1 MSTETALETTI
12 EDVVELSPELT
23 EGETL
28 IDGQIRLYDVVG
40 GDTLE
45 SNAERFFDRTLLTDG
60 LAASFRRLRDTL
72 NGEDNVRIQEMYG
85 PYGTGKSH
93 QMVALYHCFASP
105 EIVADWADGRI
116 EGLCEA
122 LPSDAEPIVLSL
134 QKQQFDYLWE
144 PLFDAL
150 DYTPDRADYDND
162 GGYPT
167 IDVIGDAVGD
177 RTVAFFV
184 DELEDFFES
193 LSGSREAAN
202 RGFLQAMC
210 EASTRP
216 ETELFPVVSV
226 LREESTVQDIL
237 SRQERVEVNMSNQVS
252 IGEVLR
258 HRLIGEVRDEDRL
271 RSLVESYV
279 DSYVET
285 DYVDLPA
292 GFREDLL
299 ETYPFH
305 PALISALETR
315 YAAGSE
321 SGSRRTTDGDQIQ
334 SGPTRGM
341 LYLFARVLVDRH
353 DETDLLT
360 HGEVD
365 AVDYNDELGR
375 INIQHDRPDRCY
387 DDIVQRLADAGI
399 DYGREILSTVLIH
412 SLTPG
417 LDEGA
422 TEEDIVVGTFHAGAR
437 DRMNDIV
444 VDLRRLQGEVYHLW
458 ADDDERYVIR
468 EDENPRSLV
477 RNAARD
483 VSDER
488 ALNLIAQTVESV
500 FGAGTHPVGFNPD
513 GRLEAVPDDRRVKT
527 VVKNGPWTE
536 SEVAEVVKN
545 QPTGR
550 QWRNTLVFV
559 QPSGGTEIGAD
570 SRREFVEK
578 ASEVVGARL
587 RKDDQ
592 NFAEEIR
599 EAIADLE
606 TEYEDDLQSRVQ
618 SAYGDVLDT
627 DDPLNGFETATTLD
641 LETYT
646 GLDRLPTAN
655 EIVAATEA
663 GPFDLQRHAGDI
675 VDDRLGIHDQIT
687 VKDVYER
694 FLRELSR
701 PIPADETAVADAVGE
716 ALDGSDVLVHETG
729 FTESF
734 DDLDPET
741 TLVSRD
747 NVADW
752 DETNVVEALR
762 TAFGRGET
770 EIDLG
775 EFELDLR
782 RRTDVWFPEQ
792 TVEAAVKRAAGRLAR
807 DNQYVL
813 VAGSEILEKSQPDAT
828 LRDVSDAERVGAETV
843 RDQITSTV
851 TEHRE
856 VDTNDVLGSIRNDL
870 DVYLPADETRAAFRQ
885 AVEGLLRN
893 DYRLREGETY
903 PAELGSRDPRAVTVV
918 PFLGEEGQNSVLQHV
933 AEFDAEATFTA
944 EDVRGAVV
952 SEKRSIAVANVLLS
966 AMAGDR
972 ETEYLIASS
981 SSAEPDDWFPGARFR
996 VPKGIE
1002 EFEYDGTDTAEM
1014 RQKWSAERPTGEV
1027 VIGVIEYTTP
1037 GDGAVP
1043 SPLAGVVEFDRSQ
1056 TTLDLPVGITESE
1069 VTELLE
1075 RVPGDATDIEVE
1087 IDFE

>member
-1 MSTETALETTI
+1 MSVDTTLETTI
-12 EDVVELSPELT
+12 DDVVELSPELT
-23 EGETL
+23 DGDTL
-28 IDGQIRLYDVVG
+28 IDGQIRLYDAVG
-40 GDTLE
+40 EDTLE

-60 LAASFRRLRDTL
+60 LEDSFRRLRDTL
-72 NGEDNVRIQEMYG
+72 NGEDNTRIQEMYG

-105 EIVADWADGRI
+105 DVVADWADGRI
-116 EGLCEA
+116 EGLGEA
-122 LPSDAEPIVLSL
+122 LPDDAEPIVLSL
-134 QKQQFDYLWE
+134 QKEQFDYLWE

-150 DYTPDRADYDND
+150 DYTPDQGDYGDD

-167 IDVIGDAVGD
+167 IDVISDAVGD

-193 LSGSREAAN
+193 LSGTREAAN

-279 DSYVET
+279 DSYAET

-305 PALISALETR
+305 PALISALKTR

-321 SGSRRTTDGDQIQ
+321 SGSRQTADGNQIQ
-334 SGPTRGM
+334 SGPTRGL
-341 LYLFARVLVDRH
+341 LYLFAQVLLDRH

-365 AVDYNDELGR
+365 AVEYNDELGR

-387 DDIVQRLADAGI
+387 DDIVERLTDAGI

-422 TEEDIVVGTFHAGAR
+422 TEEDIVVGTFHAG
-437 DRMNDIV
+437 DRINDIV
-444 VDLRRLQGEVYHLW
+444 VDLRRLQGAVYHLW

-488 ALNLIAQTVESV
+488 ALNLIGQTVESV
-500 FGAGTHPVGFNPD
+500 FGAGAHPVGFNPD
-513 GRLEAVPDDRRVKT
+513 GRVESVPDDKRLKT

-536 SEVAEVVKN
+536 STVAEVVKN

-559 QPSGGTEIGAD
+559 QPSGGTEISVD
-570 SRREFVEK
+570 SRRETFIEK

-606 TEYEDDLQSRVQ
+606 TKYEDDLENRVR
-618 SAYGDVLDT
+618 STYGDVLDT
-627 DDPLNGFETATTLD
+627 DNPLGGFETATTLD

-646 GLDRLPTAN
+646 GLDRLPTAS
-655 EIVAATEA
+655 EIAAEA
-663 GPFDLQRHAGDI
+663 EAPLFDLQRHAGD
-675 VDDRLGIHDQIT
+675 VVTDRLAVHDSIT
-687 VKDVYER
+687 VGDVYER
-694 FLRELSR
+694 FLREPDR
-701 PIPADETAVADAVGE
+701 PIPADEAAVADAIGE
-716 ALDGSDVLVHETG
+716 ALDGDDVLAHNTR
-729 FTESF
+729 FTDSF
-734 DDLDPET
+734 DDVAPDT

-747 NVADW
+747 DVADW
-752 DETNVVEALR
+752 TEEQVAEELR
-762 TAFGRGET
+762 TAFGRGDDEV
-770 EIDLG
+770 DLG
-775 EFELDLR
+775 TFELDLR
-782 RRTDVWFPEQ
+782 KRTDVWFPDQ
-792 TVEAAVKRAAGRLAR
+792 SVEEAVKRAAGRLTR
-807 DNQYVL
+807 DDGYVL
-813 VAGSEILEKSQPDAT
+813 VAGNEIVQKHQPDAT
-828 LRDVSDAERVGAETV
+828 LRDVSDAERVGTETV
-843 RDQITSTV
+843 RDRIVSAV
-851 TEHRE
+851 AESRE
-856 VDTNDVLGSIRNDL
+856 VHTQDVLGAIRNDL
-870 DVYLPADETRAAFRQ
+870 DVYLPVDETDTVFRR
-885 AVEGLLRN
+885 AVEQLLDD
-893 DYRLREGETY
+893 DYRLRDGEAF
-903 PAELGSRDPRAVTVV
+903 PDRLADRDPTEVTLV
-918 PFLGEEGQNSVLQHV
+918 PFLSSDDHSSVVAHV
-933 AEFDAEATFTA
+933 AGVNAEETFTA
-944 EDVRGAVV
+944 EDVRDEVV
-952 SEKRSIAVANVLLS
+952 PNRRSIAVANVLLS
-966 AMAGDR
+966 AMAGDE
-972 ETEYLIASS
+972 ETEYLIAPSNS
-981 SSAEPDDWFPGARFR
+981 TDPDDWFPGAQFR
-996 VPKGIE
+996 VRPDGD
-1002 EFEYDGTDTAEM
+1002 EFQYTGSDAAALRREWDVE
-1014 RQKWSAERPTGEV
+1014 QPTGAV
-1027 VIGVIEYTTP
+1027 VIGRIEYTAP

-1043 SPLAGVVEFDRSQ
+1043 ASLAGVVDFDRSQ
-1056 TTLDLPVGITESE
+1056 TRLDLPEGATESE
-1069 VTELLE
+1069 VAELID
-1075 RVPGDATDIEVE
+1075 RIPTDVTNIDIDIEF
-1087 IDFE
+1087 D

>member
-60 LAASFRRLRDTL
+60 LADSLQRLRDTL

-116 EGLCEA
+116 EGLGEA

-279 DSYVET
+279 DSYAET

-305 PALISALETR
+305 PALISALKTR

-387 DDIVQRLADAGI
+387 DDIVERLADAGI

-422 TEEDIVVGTFHAGAR
+422 TEEDIVVGTFHAG
-437 DRMNDIV
+437 DRVNDIV

-458 ADDDERYVIR
+458 ADDERYVIR

-477 RNAARD
+477 RNAARG

-536 SEVAEVVKN
+536 SEVAEIVKN

-606 TEYEDDLQSRVQ
+606 TEYEDNLESRVQ
-618 SAYGDVLDT
+618 SVYGDVLDT
-627 DDPLNGFETATTLD
+627 DDPLNSFESAATLD

-646 GLDRLPTAN
+646 GLDRLPTAS
-655 EIVAATEA
+655 EIAAEA
-663 GPFDLQRHAGDI
+663 EAPPFDLQRHAGDI

-687 VKDVYER
+687 VGDVYER
-694 FLRELSR
+694 FLREPDR

-716 ALDGSDVLVHETG
+716 ALDGESVLAHDTG
-729 FTESF
+729 FTDSF
-734 DDLDPET
+734 DDIGPDTE
-741 TLVSRD
+741 LVSRD
-747 NVADW
+747 DIEDWDHENVAT
-752 DETNVVEALR
+752 ELR
-762 TAFGRGET
+762 TAFGRGDD

-775 EFELDLR
+775 TFELELR
-782 RRTDVWFPEQ
+782 KRTDVWFPDQ
-792 TVEAAVKRAAGRLAR
+792 SVETAVKHAAGRLAR
-807 DNQYVL
+807 DDGYVL
-813 VAGSEILEKSQPDAT
+813 VAGNEIVPKYQPDAT
-828 LRDVSDAERVGAETV
+828 LRDVSDAERVGTEAV
-843 RDQITSTV
+843 RDRIVSVITESRAVHTG
-851 TEHRE
+851 
-856 VDTNDVLGSIRNDL
+856 DVLGAIRDDL
-870 DVYLPADETRAAFRQ
+870 DVYLPADETERVVRR
-885 AVEGLLRN
+885 AVERLLDD
-893 DYRLREGETY
+893 DYRLRDGETY
-903 PAELGSRDPRAVTVV
+903 PDHLADRDPTDVTVV
-918 PFLGEEGQNSVLQHV
+918 PFLAADDRTSVSAYV
-933 AEFDAEATFTA
+933 AQLDPETTFDADE
-944 EDVRGAVV
+944 VREAVV
-952 SEKRSIAVANVLLS
+952 PDERSIAVANVLLWQ
-966 AMAGDR
+966 MTD
-972 ETEYLIASS
+972 EDDPEYLIAPSS
-981 SSAEPDDWFPGARFR
+981 TTPSDWSPGTQFR
-996 VPKGIE
+996 VRP
-1002 EFEYDGTDTAEM
+1002 DGDGFQYTGNDAAEL
-1014 RQKWSAERPTGEV
+1014 RREWDANQPNGTV
-1027 VIGVIEYTTP
+1027 VIGKIEYTAP

-1043 SPLAGVVEFDRSQ
+1043 ASLAGVVDFDRSR
-1056 TTLDLPVGITESE
+1056 TRLDLPQGATVNQ
-1069 VTELLE
+1069 VAELID
-1075 RVPGDATDIEVE
+1075 RVPTDVSDIDIDIEF
-1087 IDFE
+1087 D

>member
-60 LAASFRRLRDTL
+60 LADSFRRLRDTL

-116 EGLCEA
+116 EGLGEA

-226 LREESTVQDIL
+226 LREQSTVQDIL

-279 DSYVET
+279 DSYAET

-513 GRLEAVPDDRRVKT
+513 GQLEAVPDDRRVKT

-559 QPSGGTEIGAD
+559 QPSGGTKIGAD

-599 EAIADLE
+599 EAIADLRRL
-606 TEYEDDLQSRVQ
+606 TEPRPERVRRRARHGRPVERVRDGGHAR
-618 SAYGDVLDT
+618 SGDVHRPQPAPD
-627 DDPLNGFETATTLD
+627 GQR
-641 LETYT
+641 
-646 GLDRLPTAN
+646 DR
-655 EIVAATEA
+655 
-663 GPFDLQRHAGDI
+663 GR
-675 VDDRLGIHDQIT
+675 
-687 VKDVYER
+687 
-694 FLRELSR
+694 
-701 PIPADETAVADAVGE
+701 
-716 ALDGSDVLVHETG
+716 DGG
-729 FTESF
+729 
-734 DDLDPET
+734 
-741 TLVSRD
+741 
-747 NVADW
+747 
-752 DETNVVEALR
+752 
-762 TAFGRGET
+762 
-770 EIDLG
+770 
-775 EFELDLR
+775 
-782 RRTDVWFPEQ
+782 
-792 TVEAAVKRAAGRLAR
+792 
-807 DNQYVL
+807 
-813 VAGSEILEKSQPDAT
+813 
-828 LRDVSDAERVGAETV
+828 
-843 RDQITSTV
+843 
-851 TEHRE
+851 
-856 VDTNDVLGSIRNDL
+856 
-870 DVYLPADETRAAFRQ
+870 
-885 AVEGLLRN
+885 
-893 DYRLREGETY
+893 
-903 PAELGSRDPRAVTVV
+903 RAV
-918 PFLGEEGQNSVLQHV
+918 
-933 AEFDAEATFTA
+933 
-944 EDVRGAVV
+944 
-952 SEKRSIAVANVLLS
+952 
-966 AMAGDR
+966 
-972 ETEYLIASS
+972 
-981 SSAEPDDWFPGARFR
+981 
-996 VPKGIE
+996 
-1002 EFEYDGTDTAEM
+1002 
-1014 RQKWSAERPTGEV
+1014 
-1027 VIGVIEYTTP
+1027 
-1037 GDGAVP
+1037 
-1043 SPLAGVVEFDRSQ
+1043 
-1056 TTLDLPVGITESE
+1056 
-1069 VTELLE
+1069 
-1075 RVPGDATDIEVE
+1075 
-1087 IDFE
+1087 